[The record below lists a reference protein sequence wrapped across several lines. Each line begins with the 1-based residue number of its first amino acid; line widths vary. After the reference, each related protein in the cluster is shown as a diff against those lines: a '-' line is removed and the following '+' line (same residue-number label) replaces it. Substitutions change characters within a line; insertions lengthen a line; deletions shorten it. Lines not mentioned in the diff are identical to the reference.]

1 MSPTGGP
8 KVLHSSI
15 MIRMPA
21 DLREALQ
28 KLADKDRR
36 PLSDYCR
43 LALEAHIES
52 QKRKGK

>member
-21 DLREALQ
+21 DLRQALQ

-43 LALEAHIES
+43 LVLEAHTES
-52 QKRKGK
+52 QKRKRK